1 MQCEA
6 LGNVLE
12 SHRTDIPAFESLY
25 KRQPSPG
32 VKGSTE
38 LREVPTPGKALP
50 SMGTGVTV
58 LLRVESLQTCSIER
72 VHGTVTALCFRT
84 ALSLDGRSDASA
96 AEDLSPKTRLIT

>member
-12 SHRTDIPAFESLY
+12 WHRTDIPLY
-25 KRQPSPG
+25 KRQPSPR

-58 LLRVESLQTCSIER
+58 LLRVESLQTCSSNEFME
-72 VHGTVTALCFRT
+72 L
-84 ALSLDGRSDASA
+84 
-96 AEDLSPKTRLIT
+96 

>member
-25 KRQPSPG
+25 KRQPSPR

-38 LREVPTPGKALP
+38 LREVPNPGKALP
-50 SMGTGVTV
+50 SMGTGVAV
-58 LLRVESLQTCSIER
+58 LLRVESLRTCSSNEFME
-72 VHGTVTALCFRT
+72 L
-84 ALSLDGRSDASA
+84 
-96 AEDLSPKTRLIT
+96 